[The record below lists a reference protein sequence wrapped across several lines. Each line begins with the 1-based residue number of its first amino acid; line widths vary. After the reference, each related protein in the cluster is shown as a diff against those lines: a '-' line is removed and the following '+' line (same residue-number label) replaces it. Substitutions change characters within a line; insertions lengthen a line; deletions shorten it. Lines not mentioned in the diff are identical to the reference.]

1 MKTLSRLTISIVFI
15 AIFFII
21 GCAGKPIKVGQID
34 QQFSNTK
41 VDFTR
46 GRSIEAS
53 ASGFQLLLFIPIAIN
68 NRHERAYT
76 LLRAQAGHDYITD
89 INVQESWTYAF
100 VGTVYKTTIK
110 AMAYPQ
116 KPN

>member
-1 MKTLSRLTISIVFI
+1 MKTLSRLTISVVFI

-21 GCAGKPIKVGQID
+21 GCAGKPIKVGHID

-41 VDFTR
+41 IDFTR

-53 ASGFQLLLFIPIAIN
+53 TSGFQLFLFIPIGIN
-68 NRHERAYT
+68 DRHERAYT

-89 INVQESWTYAF
+89 IKVQESWIYAF
-100 VGTVYKTTIK
+100 IGTVYKTTLK

-116 KPN
+116 E

>member
-1 MKTLSRLTISIVFI
+1 MKTLSKLAISVVFI
-15 AIFFII
+15 AILFII
-21 GCAGKPIKVGQID
+21 GCSGKPITVGHID
-34 QQFSNTK
+34 QKFSNTK

-53 ASGFQLLLFIPIAIN
+53 ASGFQLLLFIPININ
-68 NRHERAYT
+68 NRHERAYS

-116 KPN
+116 E